1 MKNDHDVQISV
12 IIVLNNIKKYSQKY
26 RLIVKIYKCVVI
38 SIVIHVVFNQFFL
51 KICII
56 SLANPHLN
64 HMIMVRTLRRTG
76 LTDK

>member
-51 KICII
+51 KILCII

-64 HMIMVRTLRRTG
+64 HMIMVQPASR
-76 LTDK
+76 